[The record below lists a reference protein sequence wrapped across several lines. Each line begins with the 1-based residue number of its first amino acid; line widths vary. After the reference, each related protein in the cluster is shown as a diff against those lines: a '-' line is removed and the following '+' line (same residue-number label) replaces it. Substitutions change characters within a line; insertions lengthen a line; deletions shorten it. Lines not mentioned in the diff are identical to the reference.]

1 MTSAADAPG
10 REPPVERPNKG
21 LRILCPNGHLGFAP
35 TRIGSFERGLAAE
48 PDMIACD
55 SGSSDCGPI
64 PLGSDGSASPL
75 AWQRHDIE
83 AMLVG
88 ARRLGV
94 PMMIGSAG
102 DTGTNSR
109 VDRYVAIVQELAHQ
123 HRIPR
128 FKLGYFYSEVPKEAV
143 RRRVDDGDA
152 VRGLDGRPDLTAD
165 ELDATDRIVAVAGV
179 HPYIELLDMG
189 ADVVIGGRSSD
200 CAIFAAPAIRAGYP
214 EALAYYF
221 GKVMECASFCAEPYA
236 GKESVMGE
244 ITMDDVRVTAMLPEQ
259 RCTVTSV
266 AAHAMYERSNPYYEY
281 FLGGH
286 IDMRDCVYEQL
297 DDGTTRVTG
306 PRYVPAAELRVKLEG
321 AGKVG
326 ERYVGIVGVRDP
338 YTISRI
344 DDVIAWA
351 RNAVRERFGDHGYE
365 LAYTVYGRDGVMG
378 ELEPLRDRPSH
389 ELCILVQGVAPT
401 REMAEE
407 VCMTGSR
414 QMFYARL
421 PDVKGTAGGV
431 AFALDEVMPAS
442 PAYRWT
448 LNHTMRVDDPFEL
461 FPIRMIE
468 AGV

>member
-1 MTSAADAPG
+1 MSLAS
-10 REPPVERPNKG
+10 ERPTTQHHGIANRG

-35 TRIGSFERGLAAE
+35 TRLGSFERGLAAE

-55 SGSSDCGPI
+55 SGSSDCGPV

-75 AWQRHDIE
+75 AWQTHDIE

-94 PMMIGSAG
+94 PMIIGSAG

-109 VDRYVAIVQELAHQ
+109 VDRFVGIVRELAAK
-123 HRIPR
+123 HRLAPFR
-128 FKLGYFYSEVPKEAV
+128 LGYFYSELTRQQV
-143 RRRVDDGDA
+143 RERLTTEHPVK
-152 VRGLDGRPDLTAD
+152 GLDGRADLTIA

-179 HPYIELLDMG
+179 HPYIKLLDMG
-189 ADVVIGGRSSD
+189 ADVIIGGRSSD
-200 CAIFAAPAIRAGYP
+200 CAIFAAPAIRQGYP
-214 EALAYYF
+214 EALAYYY

-244 ITMDDVRVTAMLPEQ
+244 ITHDDVKVTAMLPEQ
-259 RCTVTSV
+259 RCTIASV
-266 AAHAMYERSNPYYEY
+266 AAHAMYERSNPFYEH

-286 IDMRDCVYEQL
+286 IDMRHCVYEQF
-297 DDGTTRVTG
+297 DERTTRVTG
-306 PRYVPAAELRVKLEG
+306 PRFVPADELRVKLEG

-326 ERYVGIVGVRDP
+326 ERYVGMVGVRDP

-344 DDVIAWA
+344 DEVIAWA
-351 RNAVRERFGDHGYE
+351 RNAVRERFGEDGYE
-365 LAYTVYGRDGVMG
+365 LTYTVYGRNGVMG
-378 ELEPLRDRPSH
+378 DLEPVRHAAH
-389 ELCILVQGVAPT
+389 ELCIVVQGVAPT

-421 PDVKGTAGGV
+421 PNVKGTAGGV

-442 PAYRWT
+442 AAYRWT
-448 LNHTMRVDDPFEL
+448 LNHTMRIRDPLEL
-461 FPIRMIE
+461 FPLHLVEIE
-468 AGV
+468 G